1 VTDETGV
8 SNVVA
13 RWSIA
18 GQSGEV
24 SMSSSGGG
32 GYQAVIGPL
41 NTGGELA
48 ITVFAVDPAGNSAE
62 SGPAIVQVIYCPG

>member
-13 RWSIA
+13 RWGFA

-24 SMSSSGGG
+24 YMSSFGAG

-41 NTGGELA
+41 NTVGELA
-48 ITVFAVDPAGNSAE
+48 ITVFAEDLAGNSAE
-62 SGPAIVQVIYCPG
+62 SGPAIVQVQNCIE